1 MNLKGHYIAAKSS
14 SQLKLQICPGH
25 FATSHS
31 HVDHYIN
38 LSNLRINHANAKL
51 AAKELAYP
59 CQNTPIDTIVCVE
72 YTQAIGAFMADALS
86 TYSHRSVNEGRN
98 IAVVRP
104 RINSNNQL
112 MFNDDVQ
119 EYVTG
124 KNVLLLLST
133 ISTGLSLNRAVECLT
148 YYGANLTG
156 IAAIFSAIEE
166 ANGMPVRRL
175 FSPADMPTYHTYSA
189 SECPLC
195 QAGRKLDGF
204 VNESGYTRI

>member
-1 MNLKGHYIAAKSS
+1 MNLKGHYIAAQSS
-14 SQLKLQICPGH
+14 NQLKLQICPGH
-25 FATSHS
+25 FATSHA

-38 LSNLRINHANAKL
+38 LSNIRINHANAKL
-51 AAKELAYP
+51 AAKELAYHY
-59 CQNTPIDTIVCVE
+59 QNTPIDTIVCVE
-72 YTQAIGAFMADALS
+72 YTQVIGAFLADALS
-86 TYSHRSVNEGRN
+86 TYSRRTVNEGRN
-98 IAVVRP
+98 IAIVRP

-124 KNVLLLLST
+124 KHVLLVLST

-148 YYGANLTG
+148 YYGANLAG

-166 ANGMPVRRL
+166 ADGIPVRRL
-175 FSPADMPTYHTYSA
+175 FSPEDMPAYHTYSA
-189 SECPLC
+189 NECPMC
-195 QAGRKLDGF
+195 KAGRKLDGF